1 MKNVKRMA
9 LIIFTAVLLFAGA
22 LVTMIVG
29 SAEEY
34 CTVRIDYLFQNGDKA
49 YDSYIAVFNM
59 NADVN
64 VTITNPTISGYKPV
78 NSLNEAEAQ
87 PAPTTL
93 LTGKMTENRTLRVW
107 YVPDIVPYTVKY
119 YKQNVYDDDYTAD
132 LTLDDAYYDKSGK
145 TGTFPSDLE
154 NVTFP
159 GFTKLYHKPDFIAAD
174 GSTEFELYYTRN
186 YYLIN
191 FDLNGCHGV

>member
-59 NADVN
+59 NANVD

-78 NSLNEAEAQ
+78 DSLNEAEAQ
-87 PAPTTL
+87 SAPTTL

-132 LTLDDAYYDKSGK
+132 LTLDDAYYD
-145 TGTFPSDLE
+145 
-154 NVTFP
+154 
-159 GFTKLYHKPDFIAAD
+159 
-174 GSTEFELYYTRN
+174 
-186 YYLIN
+186 
-191 FDLNGCHGV
+191 